1 MAQVQPDGKKKKVS
15 DKVLVIGIIF
25 CLAVMAF
32 SLYQIIKTAMAY
44 REGEEEYNQLRQYT
58 SAQQD
63 SGGDGRESVSGSSV
77 SGSSDPGSAES
88 LRAVSVSED
97 SGEEALKAPIS
108 VDWNSLK
115 SINQDIVGWIYIG
128 ALKLSYPVTHYTDN
142 DFYLHRTF
150 EKNDNFAGSIFEE
163 YQNSTDFNDPNTII
177 YGHNMKNGS
186 MFGTLSQLEEKY
198 TDDPYIWVLTPDGD
212 YCYRIFSM
220 KKASISDETYTL
232 FMGTDETFT
241 DWCNKMK
248 ASSDIDTGAFTFTT
262 ESRILTL
269 STCTTDSG
277 HRFVVQAQRIPAQE
291 TAS

>member
-63 SGGDGRESVSGSSV
+63 SDNSGESVSGQSRA
-77 SGSSDPGSAES
+77 AEALS
-88 LRAVSVSED
+88 AVSVSGD
-97 SGEEALKAPIS
+97 SEGDVLKAPIS

-128 ALKLSYPVTHYTDN
+128 ALQLSYPVTHYTDN

-198 TDDPYIWVLTPDGD
+198 TDDPNIWVLTPDGD

-241 DWCNKMK
+241 DWCNKMR

-277 HRFVVQAQRIPAQE
+277 HRFVVQALRIPSE
-291 TAS
+291 GTAS

>member
-1 MAQVQPDGKKKKVS
+1 MAQLQPDGKKKKVS
-15 DKVLVIGIIF
+15 DKVLVLGIIL
-25 CLAVMAF
+25 CVAVMAF

-58 SAQQD
+58 TAQKD
-63 SGGDGRESVSGSSV
+63 SGDGGESVSASSE
-77 SGSSDPGSAES
+77 STASATKPTEA
-88 LRAVSVSED
+88 LRAVSVTED
-97 SGEEALKAPIS
+97 NAENTRKAPIS

-163 YQNSTDFNDPNTII
+163 CQNSTDFNDPNTII
-177 YGHNMKNGS
+177 YGHNMTNGS
-186 MFGTLSQLEEKY
+186 MFGTLSHLEQTY
-198 TDDPYIWVLTPDGD
+198 TDDPFIWVLTPDGD
-212 YCYRIFSM
+212 YCYQIFSM
-220 KKASISDETYTL
+220 KKAAISDETYTL
-232 FMGTDETFT
+232 FIGTDESFT

-248 ASSDIDTGAFTFTT
+248 ASSDVDTGSFSFNT

-277 HRFVVQAQRIPAQE
+277 HRFVVQAQRIA
-291 TAS
+291 A

>member
-1 MAQVQPDGKKKKVS
+1 MAQIQPDKKKKKVS
-15 DKVLVIGIIF
+15 DKVLVFGIIL

-58 SAQQD
+58 TAQQD
-63 SGGDGRESVSGSSV
+63 SGGDGGESVSGSSA
-77 SGSSDPGSAES
+77 STIAKS
-88 LRAVSVSED
+88 LSAVSVSD
-97 SGEEALKAPIS
+97 DPEEETLKAPIS

-186 MFGTLSQLEEKY
+186 MFGTLSHLEEKY
-198 TDDPYIWVLTPDGD
+198 AEDPYIWMLTPNGN

-220 KKASISDETYTL
+220 KKAAISDETYTL
-232 FMGTDETFT
+232 FMGTDDTFT

-248 ASSDIDTGAFTFTT
+248 SSSDIDTGEFSFTT
-262 ESRILTL
+262 ESKILTL

-277 HRFVVQAQRIPAQE
+277 HRFVVQAQRIAD
-291 TAS
+291 TDRSGS